1 LTSLWKNSLLEDIA
15 LPSTVT
21 IVFVIGISLS
31 LVFYANY
38 TKILDIGGSVLA
50 FLICFISGVFGH
62 WSWLL
67 ILLLFVGS
75 SFLATRFAI
84 VYKKALGVEESDE
97 GTRGGLNV
105 ISNGILPPVIA
116 LVYSFGFISP
126 EQALVAFTTSMA
138 AASAD
143 TMASEIGVLSPS
155 PVLITNP
162 RKVVEPG
169 VDGGVSFEGL
179 TASFLS
185 SVSISMLSY
194 ASFLVLIAEDHAFH
208 ASIELNYLFISV
220 FFGFFGS
227 IIDSFLGA
235 TLQKEGYL
243 TNSGVNMASI
253 SLSVIFSLAFLD
265 LF

>member
-1 LTSLWKNSLLEDIA
+1 MTNQWENLLFEDIE

-21 IVFVIGISLS
+21 IVFVIAIGFS
-31 LVFYANY
+31 LVLYANY
-38 TKILDIGGSVLA
+38 SKILDIGGSVLA

-84 VYKKALGVEESDE
+84 VYKKALGVEESDD
-97 GTRGGLNV
+97 GTRGGSNV

-116 LVYSFGFISP
+116 LAYSFGFLSP

-194 ASFLVLIAEDHAFH
+194 AGFLVLIEENHAFH
-208 ASIELNYLFISV
+208 SSIELNYLFISI

-235 TLQKEGYL
+235 TLQKEGFL
-243 TNSGVNMASI
+243 SNSGVNMVSI
-253 SLSVIFSLAFLD
+253 SLSVIFSLVFLNI
-265 LF
+265 F